1 MSSPNKSEIRQAV
14 IDAVLT
20 IAPEAD
26 FARLKPERSIRDQL
40 DLDSLDF
47 LNVLTALHQTLAV
60 DIPEA
65 DYGQLSSL
73 NAMVEYLAR
82 KKGVQ

>member
-1 MSSPNKSEIRQAV
+1 MSSLNKIEIRQAV

-47 LNVLTALHQTLAV
+47 LNVLTALHGTLAV
-60 DIPEA
+60 DIPES
-65 DYGQLSSL
+65 DYGQLASL